1 MLAHGVAGF
10 LKERMFEASDA
21 YRLHVCG
28 MYVPLLSPP
37 HSVIRTCTD
46 ASRCLPVVDLQ
57 RLRISKSSRSIVVR
71 VATLPTVSLSSYL
84 FPIIHFRLSLRL
96 TSLGIVP
103 RRLHTDLPLSL
114 VVQVLIPYAAK
125 LLFQELQSMN
135 IACRFGFE
143 DDTAGNASRQ
153 SAVM

>member
-28 MYVPLLSPP
+28 MYVLPPSSP
-37 HSVIRTCTD
+37 HSSVGTYTD
-46 ASRCLPVVDLQ
+46 AGRRFPVVDSQ
-57 RLRISKSSRSIVVR
+57 QLRISKSSRSIVVR
-71 VATLPTVSLSSYL
+71 AATPPTVSPSSLL
-84 FPIIHFRLSLRL
+84 FPIPLPLLFSCHLSRG
-96 TSLGIVP
+96 TTPGRP
-103 RRLHTDLPLSL
+103 HTDHLLL
-114 VVQVLIPYAAK
+114 AVVQVLIPYAAK

-143 DDTAGNASRQ
+143 DDAAGNASRQ